1 MGEEKA
7 ALYIRVSTQHQ
18 IGGDSLN
25 TQKETLMKYA
35 ELVLNIPDITIF
47 EDAGFSGK
55 NTSRP
60 AYQKMMK
67 GLRQGEYTHLLV
79 WKIDRI
85 SRNLLDFADLY
96 QELKHLRVSFISF
109 NEQFD
114 TSTAIGEAMLK
125 IILVFAELE
134 RNMTAE
140 RVRANMIARAQKGIW
155 NGGRIPLGYQRDKNT
170 NEFTMDDL
178 EIPTVWLIFDLY
190 EEYRSCLVVSKYLN
204 QKRLQTK
211 EGNEWSPAA
220 VYSIL
225 TNPFYLGTLRYN
237 HISASTGQNDKDD
250 WIIIEDHH
258 VAAIEKTQFEHCQK
272 LLQKQNFNSDTRTC
286 TRKHIHIFAGLLY
299 CDYCGEMM
307 TAQPGKLLKK
317 SGHHSSRFACRN
329 RRNASCPNS
338 FTSDTI
344 VGPAIFSILIETG
357 RLYLLDEPLHSLQD
371 FSDELNRKVSLSEQ
385 IEPDGLKELWDD
397 YCSYKKSGNSTIYR
411 PLKKLHD
418 LWVEFGLPHSSLSN
432 SYVSF
437 IKNADRW
444 RVKKLLESIIAK
456 VHIRDGEIRKIEY
469 KPSSVHTLFKEN

>member
-7 ALYIRVSTQHQ
+7 ALYIRVSTQYQ

-170 NEFTMDDL
+170 SEFAMDDL
-178 EIPTVWLIFDLY
+178 EIPTVWLIFNLY
-190 EEYRSCLVVSKYLN
+190 EEYRSCLAVSKYLN

-211 EGNEWSPAA
+211 EGNEWSPAT

-258 VAAIEKTQFEHCQK
+258 VAAIEKTQFDHCQK

-299 CDYCGEMM
+299 CADVIYGQISNFNSCCFCQISSE
-307 TAQPGKLLKK
+307 LL
-317 SGHHSSRFACRN
+317 
-329 RRNASCPNS
+329 
-338 FTSDTI
+338 I
-344 VGPAIFSILIETG
+344 
-357 RLYLLDEPLHSLQD
+357 
-371 FSDELNRKVSLSEQ
+371 
-385 IEPDGLKELWDD
+385 
-397 YCSYKKSGNSTIYR
+397 
-411 PLKKLHD
+411 
-418 LWVEFGLPHSSLSN
+418 
-432 SYVSF
+432 
-437 IKNADRW
+437 
-444 RVKKLLESIIAK
+444 
-456 VHIRDGEIRKIEY
+456 
-469 KPSSVHTLFKEN
+469 

>member
-1 MGEEKA
+1 MSQEKA
-7 ALYIRVSTQHQ
+7 ALYIRVSTQYQ
-18 IGGDSLN
+18 ISGDSLN

-35 ELVLNIPDITIF
+35 EMVLGIHDITVF

-60 AYQKMMK
+60 SYQKMMK
-67 GLRQGEYTHLLV
+67 ELRQGEYTHLLV

-96 QELKHLRVSFISF
+96 QELKRLRISFISF

-155 NGGRIPLGYQRDKNT
+155 NGGRVPLGYQWIKKT
-170 NEFTMDDL
+170 GEFAIDDS
-178 EIPTVWLIFDLY
+178 EIQTVRLIFNLY
-190 EEYRSCLVVSKYLN
+190 EEYHSCLIVSRTLN
-204 QKRLQTK
+204 QRGIQTK
-211 EGNEWSPAA
+211 EGKAWSPTT
-220 VYSIL
+220 VYTIL

-237 HISASTGQNDKDD
+237 HTSASTGQNGKAD
-250 WIIIEDHH
+250 WIIVEDHH
-258 VAAIEKTQFEHCQK
+258 IAAIEKNQFDRCQE

-317 SGHHSSRFACRN
+317 SGHQSSRFACRN
-329 RRNASCPNS
+329 RRNANCPNS
-338 FTSDTI
+338 FTSDTT
-344 VGPAIFSILIETG
+344 VGPAIFSILIETA
-357 RLYLLDEPLHSLQD
+357 RLYLSDEPLYSLQD
-371 FSDELNRKVSLSEQ
+371 FSDELNRKVSLSAR

-397 YCSYKKSGNSTIYR
+397 YYSYKRSGNSTIYK
-411 PLKKLHD
+411 PLKELHD
-418 LWVEFGLPHSSLSN
+418 SWVEFGPPHSSLST
-432 SYVSF
+432 SYVNF
-437 IKNADRW
+437 LKNAERW

-456 VHIRDGEIRKIEY
+456 VHIRNGEIRRIIPY
-469 KPSSVHTLFKEN
+469 KSF